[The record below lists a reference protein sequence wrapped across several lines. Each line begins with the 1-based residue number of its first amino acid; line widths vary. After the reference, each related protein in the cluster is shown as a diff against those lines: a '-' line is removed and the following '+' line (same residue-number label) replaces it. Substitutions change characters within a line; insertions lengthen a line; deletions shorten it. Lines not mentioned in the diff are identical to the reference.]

1 MKINPFDIEKVKK
14 YYYNFKIQETNTMM
28 SKHKPADVC
37 EKKQT
42 TEQSE
47 KKSADRGKACFDRMV
62 LYYRNKRSIK
72 NITNLI

>member
-1 MKINPFDIEKVKK
+1 MNINPLDIEKVKK
-14 YYYNFKIQETNTMM
+14 FYYTFGNPEKNNIG

>member
-1 MKINPFDIEKVKK
+1 MNINPFDIEKVKK
-14 YYYNFKIQETNTMM
+14 FYYTFGN
-28 SKHKPADVC
+28 P
-37 EKKQT
+37 EKTPEGPSTSQPTYAEKNQT
-42 TEQSE
+42 TEQSA